1 MAVMKGHDAITKNRK
16 KKKKSVQRYKFYTY
30 VELHFSLI
38 CPVGNLDQV
47 ALITNL
53 YHKPQKIEELLLS

>member
-1 MAVMKGHDAITKNRK
+1 MLSQKIEK
-16 KKKKSVQRYKFYTY
+16 KKRNQFNGISSQYTY